1 MSGTVTPS
9 GPDGVVVID
18 KEAGWTSHDVVA
30 RCRKILSQRK
40 AGHAGTLDPGATGV
54 LLVGLGRA
62 TRLLRYLTALE
73 KTYTAEVVFGATT
86 RSDDDAGEVIA
97 RYDMASLPLD
107 EVQAAAGTLTGP
119 IDQVPPMVSA
129 IKVAGER
136 LHKLSRQG
144 RVVDRAARRVTVHS
158 FVVGLPQ
165 APAGD
170 LAAGEKAFAVEVRCS
185 SGTYVRALARDLGTM
200 LGGGAHL
207 RNLRR
212 ARIGSFDVRDAA
224 TLAALSY
231 DMILPPAV
239 AMRDYPHSAPG
250 GAVCEEL
257 SHGRYV
263 ARASLGP
270 ACAGDGPWA
279 VVADTGRLVAMC
291 SPRPDGLVGPDVV
304 VAPAS
309 GHPRHDG

>member
-1 MSGTVTPS
+1 MSGAAAPP
-9 GPDGVVVID
+9 GPDGIVVVD

-73 KTYTAEVVFGATT
+73 KTYRAEVVFGSTT
-86 RSDDDAGEVIA
+86 RSDDDAGEVVA
-97 RYDMASLPLD
+97 RYDMASLSLD
-107 EVQAAAGTLTGP
+107 EVQAAADKLTGP
-119 IDQVPPMVSA
+119 IDQIPPMVSA
-129 IKVAGER
+129 IKIAGER

-158 FVVGLPQ
+158 FVVGLCQ

-170 LAAGEKAFAVEVRCS
+170 MGAGEQAFAVEVRCS

-212 ARIGSFDVRDAA
+212 TRIGSFDARDAA
-224 TLAALSY
+224 TLAVLSQDRILSPAL
-231 DMILPPAV
+231 
-239 AMRDYPHSAPG
+239 AMRDYPRALPG
-250 GAVCEEL
+250 DAVCEEL
-257 SHGRYV
+257 AHGRYV
-263 ARASLGP
+263 ARTSLGP
-270 ACAGDGPWA
+270 VAGDGPWA
-279 VVADTGRLVAMC
+279 VVDDAGRLVAMC
-291 SPRPDGLVGPDVV
+291 SPRPDGHVGPDVV
-304 VAPAS
+304 VAPAG
-309 GHPRHDG
+309 GHPRHDR